1 MDYHS
6 ALDNVREDRLANLDT
21 LDELKKLMIEARKT
35 VSLLTARF
43 GPFSPIVISA
53 VSEYIERR
61 TSYVQLKEAV
71 LEIVFKLDKLED
83 SLLTR
88 LE

>member
-71 LEIVFKLDKLED
+71 LEIVFKLNKLD